1 VIVKATTR
9 GRRARAARACA
20 AFAAP
25 FSLSN
30 HARRRIGLL
39 LLIRLGL
46 PPMNETLLRL
56 GRRSM
61 RVIQLSVYVSRGI
74 SHFRLVNFDLLD
86 RFMSTT
92 FEYPRNRINDAAARL
107 SARLIIRKRKSRIM
121 SSDLRFIVLFI
132 VHVIAHGKSRTIL
145 YKNAGAP
152 SIISRRFCKYIY
164 LIPGSEECSTRMY

>member
-20 AFAAP
+20 AFAAA

-39 LLIRLGL
+39 PLIRLGL

-92 FEYPRNRINDAAARL
+92 FEYRRNRINDAAARVP
-107 SARLIIRKRKSRIM
+107 ARLIIRKCKSRIM
-121 SSDLRFIVLFI
+121 SSDLSFI
-132 VHVIAHGKSRTIL
+132 VHAIASADHGKSRMIL
-145 YKNAGAP
+145 YKNAGA
-152 SIISRRFCKYIY
+152 STIISRRSCKYIY
-164 LIPGSEECSTRMY
+164 LIPGSEECSTRLY